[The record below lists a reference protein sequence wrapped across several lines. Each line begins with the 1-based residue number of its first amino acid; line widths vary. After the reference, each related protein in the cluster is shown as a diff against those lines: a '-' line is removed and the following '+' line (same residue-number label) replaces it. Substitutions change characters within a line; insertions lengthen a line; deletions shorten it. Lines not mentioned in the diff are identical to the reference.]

1 MINKKPKILAAVFQA
16 AGILGFEVFFGMEG
30 SMTDWKSIMQQKELP
45 KRDLLIASICF
56 ELKIN
61 YETKIKVNFP
71 QNSQLLETAVI
82 GRFLL
87 VLMLVHAYPL
97 TFNSNSSFF

>member
-1 MINKKPKILAAVFQA
+1 MCEMINKKPKILAAVFQA

-71 QNSQLLETAVI
+71 QNSQLLETAVS
-82 GRFLL
+82 RSVFLYL
-87 VLMLVHAYPL
+87 
-97 TFNSNSSFF
+97 FN